1 MQPATATKPLPTKL
15 GVGVLDAA
23 AHHEAHIVKLDQTS
37 IRAPTKDNQKQG
49 GLFQALIAN
58 GASCAHEKS

>member
-1 MQPATATKPLPTKL
+1 
-15 GVGVLDAA
+15 
-23 AHHEAHIVKLDQTS
+23 VKLDQTS
-37 IRAPTKDNQKQG
+37 IRAPTEDNQKQG